1 VLAYLGRID
10 VGSVRTPNVRDYLN
24 WVDDHRAKP
33 LSAST
38 KSKHIT
44 VIRKVLRTA
53 YEAGAIDSIPPMP
66 KVPRRDNPRDWFD
79 DDEYERLLLAARES
93 AKEGIKVRGVP
104 ITMELYYFIVFLVH
118 SFLRPTENEV
128 FALKHRDVRLRDDPK
143 SLQLRVEKPKTKNAI
158 LWSDTTA
165 YAPDFYDHLKAL
177 YPNRKPTDYVFLPGY
192 PNRTTAK
199 RVFENLFNY
208 LGGCERRS
216 KAQRLFVAP
225 YGHLQTHSS
234 FERQGQPAQPG

>member
-143 SLQLRVEKPKTKNAI
+143 SLQLRVRETQNKECDSMVRHDCVRARFLRSPEGALPQSQTNRLRLPARV
-158 LWSDTTA
+158 SE
-165 YAPDFYDHLKAL
+165 PHHRKAS
-177 YPNRKPTDYVFLPGY
+177 V
-192 PNRTTAK
+192 
-199 RVFENLFNY
+199 
-208 LGGCERRS
+208 
-216 KAQRLFVAP
+216 
-225 YGHLQTHSS
+225 
-234 FERQGQPAQPG
+234 